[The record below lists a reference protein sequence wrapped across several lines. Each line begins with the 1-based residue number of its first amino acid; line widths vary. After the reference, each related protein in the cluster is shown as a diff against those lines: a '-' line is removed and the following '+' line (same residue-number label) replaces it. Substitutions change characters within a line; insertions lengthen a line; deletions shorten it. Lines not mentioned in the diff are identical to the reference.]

1 MLWILWIGF
10 FTAVCSQ
17 ALPAASPQIPLL
29 NHPRL
34 LLFKGEKNEIKQMI
48 DNHPEWQKMHNL
60 ILREC
65 DVLLKGPDLERK
77 MQGVSMLKVSRE
89 MWKHAFYLSYAYR
102 MTGDKRYARK
112 VERDMLTVCRFFNWN
127 PEHCL
132 DGAEMTM
139 GVAFDYDWL
148 YDELSESSRKFTL
161 SREPSESSCRVP
173 KRSTFAA

>member
-1 MLWILWIGF
+1 
-10 FTAVCSQ
+10 
-17 ALPAASPQIPLL
+17 
-29 NHPRL
+29 
-34 LLFKGEKNEIKQMI
+34 MI

-132 DGAEMTM
+132 DEHVRPLTP
-139 GVAFDYDWL
+139 GVYVVVIGKQPYKILIRD
-148 YDELSESSRKFTL
+148 R
-161 SREPSESSCRVP
+161 
-173 KRSTFAA
+173 